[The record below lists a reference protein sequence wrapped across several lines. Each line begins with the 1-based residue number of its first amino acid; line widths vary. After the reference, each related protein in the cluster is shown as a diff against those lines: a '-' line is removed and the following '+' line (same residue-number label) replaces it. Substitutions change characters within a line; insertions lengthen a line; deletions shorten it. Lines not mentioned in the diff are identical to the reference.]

1 MNDPRRPI
9 RRPDE
14 QEQERVRNTVH
25 DHLLEITSKG
35 AESIGCTGASFVMMG
50 IGVWA
55 AELAELDQKA
65 TAQLLSA
72 LGDLY
77 NPASNDGQRR
87 RAEKRRRQAV
97 EKLHAAVDISMA
109 TPGGTA

>member
-1 MNDPRRPI
+1 MTDPRRPI

-14 QEQERVRNTVH
+14 DEQDRVRNIVH
-25 DHLLEITSKG
+25 THLLEVTAKG
-35 AESIGCTGASFVMMG
+35 AKAVGCTGASFVMMG
-50 IGVWA
+50 MGVWA
-55 AELAELDQKA
+55 AELSELDQKA

-77 NPASNDGQRR
+77 HPASNDGQKR

-97 EKLHAAVDISMA
+97 ERLHAAIDIAMA
-109 TPGGTA
+109 TPGGSA